1 MLNLTVRCKNHILQ
15 MQGMVFY
22 NTLLMMIY
30 LSVNKQ
36 IKTATVKSIF
46 DLKDFMVFFYSLK

>member
-1 MLNLTVRCKNHILQ
+1 
-15 MQGMVFY
+15 MQDMVFY

-36 IKTATVKSIF
+36 IKTAIVKLIF